1 MQLKRADLAIS
12 LPARMPQKNLGP
24 LARCGAAGAPFIS
37 RCLSMDWWLGALAF
51 VLLAIAVPEV
61 MHALDIIGDP
71 LAGIAALFHQLL
83 RLLPW

>member
-1 MQLKRADLAIS
+1 
-12 LPARMPQKNLGP
+12 
-24 LARCGAAGAPFIS
+24 
-37 RCLSMDWWLGALAF
+37 MDWWLGALAF